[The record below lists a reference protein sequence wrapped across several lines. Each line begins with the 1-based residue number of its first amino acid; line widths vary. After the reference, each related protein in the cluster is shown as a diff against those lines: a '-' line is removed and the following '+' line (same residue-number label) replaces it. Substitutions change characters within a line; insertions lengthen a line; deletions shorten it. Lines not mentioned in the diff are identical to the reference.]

1 MLQFLVWINAN
12 LYPVI
17 HLYACMLSEIDC
29 TFRKVGSQSQILSVS
44 HQMVISQWHACW
56 LLIDDNLI
64 ILRAPFLKN
73 TLQRKCLAAT
83 GGSPLSSGISLCVA
97 ETDKENCI
105 SLDGGCPSFF
115 VGNMEMEGRGH
126 VLFLPPVTIETPHS
140 FVDKQVSLPHSTHKV
155 AFIDRHFF
163 FSATCGGEWASYAWL
178 PWCIVKGWMLSTYI
192 RAHWRK
198 FHMHVWFWLYIP
210 LLFCHL
216 QSQSSYVCPKKVWE
230 RPQLHEWA
238 HIELGEY
245 MCFFSY
251 LYGSF
256 MHGCFARIT

>member
-12 LYPVI
+12 LFPVI

-29 TFRKVGSQSQILSVS
+29 TFRKVGSESQILSVS

-56 LLIDDNLI
+56 QLIDDNLI

-73 TLQRKCLAAT
+73 TLQRKCLAVT

-115 VGNMEMEGRGH
+115 VGNME
-126 VLFLPPVTIETPHS
+126 TPHS

-155 AFIDRHFF
+155 AFIDRQYF
-163 FSATCGGEWASYAWL
+163 FSAICGGNEQVMPDCRDA
-178 PWCIVKGWMLSTYI
+178 LSKDECCLSIYI
-192 RAHWRK
+192 RAHRRK
-198 FHMHVWFWLYIP
+198 FHMQVWLALYTLA
-210 LLFCHL
+210 LLSPAITKLVCMCAQKKSL
-216 QSQSSYVCPKKVWE
+216 RTASAARMGSYWIS
-230 RPQLHEWA
+230 RN
-238 HIELGEY
+238 
-245 MCFFSY
+245 MCFFHIY
-251 LYGSF
+251 TVALWLF
-256 MHGCFARIT
+256 C

>member
-1 MLQFLVWINAN
+1 MWINAN

-97 ETDKENCI
+97 ETDKENRI

-115 VGNMEMEGRGH
+115 VGVYMEMEGRGQGTRPIPTSCDH
-126 VLFLPPVTIETPHS
+126 WNPPQFCRQTGVTATQHAQSGIHRSSIFFLCNLLGGMSKLCLTAVMHS
-140 FVDKQVSLPHSTHKV
+140 Q
-155 AFIDRHFF
+155 R
-163 FSATCGGEWASYAWL
+163 
-178 PWCIVKGWMLSTYI
+178 MN
-192 RAHWRK
+192 
-198 FHMHVWFWLYIP
+198 
-210 LLFCHL
+210 
-216 QSQSSYVCPKKVWE
+216 
-230 RPQLHEWA
+230 
-238 HIELGEY
+238 
-245 MCFFSY
+245 
-251 LYGSF
+251 
-256 MHGCFARIT
+256 

>member
-1 MLQFLVWINAN
+1 MWINAN

-97 ETDKENCI
+97 ETDKENRI

-155 AFIDRHFF
+155 AFIDRQYF
-163 FSATCGGEWASYAWL
+163 FSATCWGEWASYAWL
-178 PWCIVKGWMLSTYI
+178 PWCIVKGWINVVNIHTCTLTEISHACLVLALYSLAILSPAIT
-192 RAHWRK
+192 K
-198 FHMHVWFWLYIP
+198 L
-210 LLFCHL
+210 
-216 QSQSSYVCPKKVWE
+216 VCVPKKSLRTASAARMGSYWIRRIYV
-230 RPQLHEWA
+230 
-238 HIELGEY
+238 
-245 MCFFSY
+245 FF
-251 LYGSF
+251 F
-256 MHGCFARIT
+256 IFIR